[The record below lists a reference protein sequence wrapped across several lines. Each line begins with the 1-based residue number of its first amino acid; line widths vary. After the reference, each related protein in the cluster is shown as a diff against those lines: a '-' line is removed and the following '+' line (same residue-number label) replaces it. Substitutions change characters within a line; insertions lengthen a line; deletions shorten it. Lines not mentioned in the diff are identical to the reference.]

1 MKPDIHLFED
11 YLREYERSILMPE
24 TFWEEKAER
33 FVWRKRWDKVLEG
46 NFQTSRISWFSGGR
60 LNITEN
66 CLDRH
71 VQAFPD
77 RTALIWEPN
86 NPSEQSR
93 RFSYKELYIQVCK
106 TASSLKKLGVTKGD
120 RVCIYMPPVP
130 EAVIA
135 MLACARL
142 GAVHSVVFAGF
153 SSNSLTD
160 RIHDCSAKLLITAD
174 GAYRGSKKIPLKTI
188 VDNALSRC
196 TSVQTC
202 IVFRRTGETVSM
214 SPGRD
219 LWWHDMLEK
228 TSDVCTAEI
237 MDAEDPLFILYTSG
251 STGSPKGLVHTVG
264 GYMVY
269 TDYTFSN
276 VFQYKEGEVYWCT
289 ADIGWITGHSYIVYG
304 PLCAG
309 ATVLMYEGTFDYPH
323 TGRWWE
329 IIEKYSVNIFYTAP
343 TAIRAL
349 EALGNEHLNRYAMNS
364 LRVLGSVGEP
374 INEEAW
380 HWYYK
385 NVGKNRCPITDTW
398 WQTET
403 GGIMIAPVAGVTP
416 LKPSFATLPLPGIR
430 PVIIDEQGIPL
441 RDKPTEGSLCIEF
454 PWPGMAR
461 TIYGDAERYHQT
473 YFSIFP
479 GMYFTG
485 DGCRK
490 DEDGYY
496 RVLGRI
502 DDVINVSGHRL
513 GTAEIESA
521 VNKHPAIVESAAV
534 GYSHPVKGQAI
545 YIYAIAENEVLN
557 ETTLKEEIKAA
568 VVDAIGAIARPEAV
582 QIVRDLPKT
591 RSGKIMRRI
600 LRKIAEG
607 NPDFGDSSTLADP
620 AVAEE
625 IFNQAFALKEAK
637 GV

>member
-24 TFWEEKAER
+24 IFWEEKAER

-77 RTALIWEPN
+77 RTALMWEPN
-86 NPSEQSR
+86 SPSEQSR

-496 RVLGRI
+496 RILGRV

-521 VNKHPAIVESAAV
+521 VNEHPAIVESAAV

-557 ETTLKEEIKAA
+557 ETTLKEEIKAT

-625 IFNQAFALKEAK
+625 IFNQAFTLKEAK